1 MISHQIIIDQSI
13 FFYDILSQILSYLLY
28 NLNDIS
34 ITSLILLIFFII
46 HILDDDLDDIEIS
59 VCTTMLLLE
68 NTSDGLACKENQKKK
83 E

>member
-28 NLNDIS
+28 NLNDTS

-46 HILDDDLDDIEIS
+46 HILDDDLDDI
-59 VCTTMLLLE
+59 
-68 NTSDGLACKENQKKK
+68 
-83 E
+83 